1 MAETGF
7 QMLFSL
13 RCVAFYRNRKASTGG
28 KICFIDSS
36 EDYHNI
42 IEIPL
47 LKNADFNESMN

>member
-13 RCVAFYRNRKASTGG
+13 RCVAFYRNKEAISEG
-28 KICFIDSS
+28 KVCFIDNL
-36 EDYHNI
+36 EEYHSV

-47 LKNADFNESMN
+47 LKNAVFNENMN

>member
-13 RCVAFYRNRKASTGG
+13 RCVAFYRNKEAISEG
-28 KICFIDSS
+28 KMCCIDNL
-36 EDYHNI
+36 EEYHSV

-47 LKNADFNESMN
+47 LKNAVFNENMN

>member
-13 RCVAFYRNRKASTGG
+13 CVAFYRNKEAISEG
-28 KICFIDSS
+28 KMCCIDNL
-36 EDYHNI
+36 EEYHSV

-47 LKNADFNESMN
+47 LKNAVFNENMN